1 MAATD
6 DSDAA
11 DGLPAHIENTV
22 RAIADMHR
30 AHAAEATR
38 SQDAVERVIGRAGT
52 PAFVG
57 LLTFLVFAWIAVNLG
72 MLVAG
77 VRPLDAPPFPGLQ
90 GVIALAALYTA
101 LLILTAQRRADGLTG
116 HREQLT
122 LELAI
127 LSEQK
132 SAKIIALIEELRRD
146 DPSISNRSDAH
157 ADELATPTDPVAVA
171 DALKV
176 NQAAAE
182 TQ

>member
-1 MAATD
+1 M
-6 DSDAA
+6 
-11 DGLPAHIENTV
+11 
-22 RAIADMHR
+22 
-30 AHAAEATR
+30 
-38 SQDAVERVIGRAGT
+38 
-52 PAFVG
+52 
-57 LLTFLVFAWIAVNLG
+57 
-72 MLVAG
+72 
-77 VRPLDAPPFPGLQ
+77 
-90 GVIALAALYTA
+90 
-101 LLILTAQRRADGLTG
+101 TAQRRADGLTG